1 MDSPL
6 IPTPTPRNTTIC
18 PTVILRAGSSR
29 SREEEEELQDDSGG
43 GWKQGLDGVGDSQ
56 VPQIITPNNQLSCPS
71 SVETTEVQNDDRSS
85 LVLSVFTG
93 LVNWDHSA
101 GDNLLRMGKSRLYAM
116 EELHRASTTFSEQ
129 LVLEPY
135 RQLQFG
141 GGVVFLVHGRDHLCP
156 ISLGPSSR
164 KPYGSKDWGLDHR
177 QSTVP
182 ICEVNLW
189 AR

>member
-1 MDSPL
+1 M
-6 IPTPTPRNTTIC
+6 
-18 PTVILRAGSSR
+18 ILRAGSSR
-29 SREEEEELQDDSGG
+29 SREEEEELQDDSSE
-43 GWKQGLDGVGDSQ
+43 GWKRGLDGVGDSQ
-56 VPQIITPNNQLSCPS
+56 VPQIITPNNPLSCPS
-71 SVETTEVQNDDRSS
+71 SVETTEVQNGDRSS
-85 LVLSVFTG
+85 LFLSVFTG
-93 LVNWDHSA
+93 LVNWNHSA
-101 GDNLLRMGKSRLYAM
+101 GDNLLRMGRSRLYAM